1 MNFNR
6 FDEKSVPT
14 FYYLQI
20 VNPRN
25 DVRSNILDGAWAE
38 VHGGGRQ
45 VGMGGEGER
54 VRVENTSI
62 EKKGARPGESITS
75 KNIYSPYNRIATV
88 NQVGED

>member
-1 MNFNR
+1 M
-6 FDEKSVPT
+6 T
-14 FYYLQI
+14 FA
-20 VNPRN
+20 VTF
-25 DVRSNILDGAWAE
+25 WM
-38 VHGGGRQ
+38 VHGRKFAGAAGR
-45 VGMGGEGER
+45 VGGEGER